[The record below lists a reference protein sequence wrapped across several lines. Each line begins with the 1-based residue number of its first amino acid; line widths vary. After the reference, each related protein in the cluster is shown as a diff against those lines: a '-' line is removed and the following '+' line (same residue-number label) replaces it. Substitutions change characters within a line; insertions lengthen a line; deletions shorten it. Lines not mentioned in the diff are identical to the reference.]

1 MNSDNVGSSLSST
14 ISLLLL
20 AVSVLGFSSLMSTVA
35 ASPIDGITT
44 GDSNT
49 PATTMSNNTSL
60 NFTTTNI
67 ELGEEPFAVGRYSP
81 VSENVINETQELQIF
96 FEGSTT
102 ITLPNFTQTIT
113 TRDAGEGIITLLPGG
128 GVIRGQIQMT
138 TEDGSES
145 ATVTLTEYY
154 LDESPTA
161 INLAFFSTNSTG
173 MLAPLN
179 NMIAVSLD
187 EEQPNGDVVARFF
200 EWEDS

>member
-1 MNSDNVGSSLSST
+1 
-14 ISLLLL
+14 
-20 AVSVLGFSSLMSTVA
+20 VLGFSSLMSTVA

-96 FEGSTT
+96 FEGSTP

-113 TRDAGEGIITLLPGG
+113 TRDTGEGIITLLPGG

>member
-1 MNSDNVGSSLSST
+1 MNSDNVGSSLSSM

-113 TRDAGEGIITLLPGG
+113 TRDTGEGIITLLPGG

-145 ATVTLTEYY
+145 ATVTLTEYF

>member
-113 TRDAGEGIITLLPGG
+113 TRDTGEGIITLLPGG

-138 TEDGSES
+138 TEDGNES

>member
-1 MNSDNVGSSLSST
+1 MRSSLSST

-20 AVSVLGFSSLMSTVA
+20 AVSVLGFSSLISTVA

-102 ITLPNFTQTIT
+102 ITLPNSTETIT
-113 TRDAGEGIITLLPGG
+113 TRDTGEGIITLLPGG
-128 GVIRGQIQMT
+128 GVIRGQIQMS

-161 INLAFFSTNSTG
+161 INLAFFSTNSTE

>member
-113 TRDAGEGIITLLPGG
+113 TRDTGEGIITLLPGG